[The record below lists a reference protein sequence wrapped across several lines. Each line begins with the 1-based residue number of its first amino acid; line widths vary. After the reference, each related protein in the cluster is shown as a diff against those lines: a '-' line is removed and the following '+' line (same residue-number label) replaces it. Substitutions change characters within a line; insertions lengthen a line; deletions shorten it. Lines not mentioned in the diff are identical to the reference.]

1 MTGSVD
7 EGNAEIGELAAL
19 FEKHFHVD
27 LGNVYHAFGR
37 LRGQQN
43 PTAFLDEMKERL
55 LKKMRDMDSR
65 EQVGNG
71 AAGHG
76 KGASEGLERA
86 FRTLFFTPFRSFLP
100 PGTAARAKMRP
111 EKNLC
116 QGADIVAGKTGES
129 GDICGRNLKMS
140 TTMEIMTIES
150 NAYRLLVEKIE
161 KITAYVEESRN
172 REETERKRKEEAES
186 PATKGRKAD
195 PKWMTHKEVCEA
207 LDISHRTLQ
216 RYRQKNIVPYSMI
229 GRQIRYP
236 RQAVES
242 LRERWMVETPAAKID
257 RMIAEHPLHNRKNG
271 SYGKK
276 GRSAGKNQ

>member
-1 MTGSVD
+1 M
-7 EGNAEIGELAAL
+7 
-19 FEKHFHVD
+19 
-27 LGNVYHAFGR
+27 
-37 LRGQQN
+37 
-43 PTAFLDEMKERL
+43 
-55 LKKMRDMDSR
+55 
-65 EQVGNG
+65 
-71 AAGHG
+71 
-76 KGASEGLERA
+76 
-86 FRTLFFTPFRSFLP
+86 
-100 PGTAARAKMRP
+100 
-111 EKNLC
+111 
-116 QGADIVAGKTGES
+116 VAGKTGES
-129 GDICGRNLKMS
+129 GDICGRNLKKS

-186 PATKGRKAD
+186 PAAKGRKAD
-195 PKWMTHKEVCEA
+195 PKWMTHKEVCEM

-216 RYRQKNIVPYSMI
+216 RYRQKHIIPYSMI

-242 LRERWMVETPAAKID
+242 LRERWMVETPAAKVD

-276 GRSAGKNQ
+276 GRDINPAKRKAMAVKNEKRFLKQKRNALKNPGYSRHPVKTQASFKRLLKAV

>member
-1 MTGSVD
+1 MKRERPEGRKEPFGCSFASTSVPFRLVFTLFLLFLAFFSLFIARKGGRKGGKGEKED
-7 EGNAEIGELAAL
+7 E
-19 FEKHFHVD
+19 
-27 LGNVYHAFGR
+27 
-37 LRGQQN
+37 
-43 PTAFLDEMKERL
+43 
-55 LKKMRDMDSR
+55 KMRVR
-65 EQVGNG
+65 
-71 AAGHG
+71 
-76 KGASEGLERA
+76 
-86 FRTLFFTPFRSFLP
+86 
-100 PGTAARAKMRP
+100 
-111 EKNLC
+111 KNLC
-116 QGADIVAGKTGES
+116 QGAGMVAGKTGES
-129 GDICGRNLKMS
+129 GDICGRNLKKS

-186 PATKGRKAD
+186 PAAKGRKAD
-195 PKWMTHKEVCEA
+195 PKWMTHKEVCEM

-216 RYRQKNIVPYSMI
+216 RYRQKHIIPYSMI

-271 SYGKK
+271 SYGK
-276 GRSAGKNQ
+276 RRDTGKNQ

>member
-1 MTGSVD
+1 M
-7 EGNAEIGELAAL
+7 
-19 FEKHFHVD
+19 
-27 LGNVYHAFGR
+27 
-37 LRGQQN
+37 
-43 PTAFLDEMKERL
+43 
-55 LKKMRDMDSR
+55 
-65 EQVGNG
+65 
-71 AAGHG
+71 
-76 KGASEGLERA
+76 
-86 FRTLFFTPFRSFLP
+86 
-100 PGTAARAKMRP
+100 
-111 EKNLC
+111 
-116 QGADIVAGKTGES
+116 VAGKTGES

-172 REETERKRKEEAES
+172 REETERKWKEEAES
-186 PATKGRKAD
+186 PVTKGRKAD

-207 LDISHRTLQ
+207 LDISHRT
-216 RYRQKNIVPYSMI
+216 
-229 GRQIRYP
+229 

>member
-1 MTGSVD
+1 
-7 EGNAEIGELAAL
+7 
-19 FEKHFHVD
+19 
-27 LGNVYHAFGR
+27 
-37 LRGQQN
+37 
-43 PTAFLDEMKERL
+43 
-55 LKKMRDMDSR
+55 
-65 EQVGNG
+65 
-71 AAGHG
+71 
-76 KGASEGLERA
+76 
-86 FRTLFFTPFRSFLP
+86 
-100 PGTAARAKMRP
+100 
-111 EKNLC
+111 
-116 QGADIVAGKTGES
+116 
-129 GDICGRNLKMS
+129 
-140 TTMEIMTIES
+140 MEIMTIES

-216 RYRQKNIVPYSMI
+216 RYRQKHIIPYSMI

-236 RQAVES
+236 RQAVE
-242 LRERWMVETPAAKID
+242 RPAAKID

>member
-1 MTGSVD
+1 M
-7 EGNAEIGELAAL
+7 
-19 FEKHFHVD
+19 
-27 LGNVYHAFGR
+27 
-37 LRGQQN
+37 
-43 PTAFLDEMKERL
+43 
-55 LKKMRDMDSR
+55 
-65 EQVGNG
+65 
-71 AAGHG
+71 
-76 KGASEGLERA
+76 
-86 FRTLFFTPFRSFLP
+86 
-100 PGTAARAKMRP
+100 
-111 EKNLC
+111 
-116 QGADIVAGKTGES
+116 AGKTGES

-236 RQAVES
+236 RQAVE
-242 LRERWMVETPAAKID
+242 TPAAKID

>member
-1 MTGSVD
+1 M
-7 EGNAEIGELAAL
+7 
-19 FEKHFHVD
+19 
-27 LGNVYHAFGR
+27 
-37 LRGQQN
+37 
-43 PTAFLDEMKERL
+43 
-55 LKKMRDMDSR
+55 
-65 EQVGNG
+65 
-71 AAGHG
+71 
-76 KGASEGLERA
+76 
-86 FRTLFFTPFRSFLP
+86 
-100 PGTAARAKMRP
+100 
-111 EKNLC
+111 
-116 QGADIVAGKTGES
+116 AGKNGES
-129 GDICGRNLKMS
+129 GDICGRNLKKS

-216 RYRQKNIVPYSMI
+216 RYRQKHIIPYSMI

>member
-1 MTGSVD
+1 M
-7 EGNAEIGELAAL
+7 
-19 FEKHFHVD
+19 
-27 LGNVYHAFGR
+27 
-37 LRGQQN
+37 
-43 PTAFLDEMKERL
+43 
-55 LKKMRDMDSR
+55 
-65 EQVGNG
+65 
-71 AAGHG
+71 
-76 KGASEGLERA
+76 
-86 FRTLFFTPFRSFLP
+86 
-100 PGTAARAKMRP
+100 
-111 EKNLC
+111 
-116 QGADIVAGKTGES
+116 VAGKTGES
-129 GDICGRNLKMS
+129 GDICVRNLKKS

-186 PATKGRKAD
+186 PAAKGRKAD
-195 PKWMTHKEVCEA
+195 PKWMTHKEVCEM

-216 RYRQKNIVPYSMI
+216 RYRQKHIIPYSMI

-276 GRSAGKNQ
+276 GRDTGKNQ